1 MVNLRVRVNR
11 FGAVWALIIVFLLIS
26 LSCGLFDNGAESIPR
41 NAAVVEV
48 VANSSLKPWLET
60 AVAAFNNTRSK
71 NSAGDTIYVT
81 PQYIETGLA
90 VTKMAEGSSAALWL
104 PEEPVWVDVLANRGN
119 DAFQGDCLSVA
130 QSPLVIG
137 MWQPAA
143 AALGWPGLSLG
154 WLDISSLAA
163 DPAIWNYY
171 SGGELGDA
179 FRLGHTHPGLS
190 ASGVSTLL
198 AVVHSARSKS
208 DAVTVDEIELPLVQ
222 ASVRAFEGGVAW
234 FSSSTDALAAT
245 MYERGIGYL
254 TAGIMYENT
263 AVYYGKGE
271 ITPIYPLEGTFM
283 ATHPACI
290 NRNASSAAQ
299 EGAAAFRDFLLSQQ
313 GQAAAVGVGLRPVSA
328 GVELDGRFA
337 IDPNQPEVIFASPS
351 VPTIYG
357 AQALWVSARK
367 DVNLVMLLD
376 TSGSMRGA
384 KMENMRAAAIQF
396 VQQMGD
402 EDYLSIIA
410 FATEPQLVVNH
421 VQVGPNRNKIIRVI
435 QDLVAS
441 GDTTLFDAIG
451 DGASLLARTASPD
464 TTNALVILSDGM
476 DTRSYRYAFTE
487 ELIRL
492 VTANS
497 DAVFGIAYGSD
508 ADERTLSTLVTRANG
523 NFYRG
528 DEASIAAIYEEMSAA
543 FGGNVGVGR

>member
-1 MVNLRVRVNR
+1 MTHLTVRVNK
-11 FGAVWALIIVFLLIS
+11 FGAVWALFLALLMVS
-26 LSCGLFDNGAESIPR
+26 VACGLFDDGAESIPR
-41 NAAVVEV
+41 NAATVEV
-48 VANSSLKPWLET
+48 IASSSLKPWLET
-60 AVAAFNNTRSK
+60 AVADFNAVRSK
-71 NSAGDTIYVT
+71 NSAGDPIYVL
-81 PQYIETGLA
+81 PQYIESGLA
-90 VTKMAEGSSAALWL
+90 VTQMAQGSSAALWL
-104 PEEPVWVDVLANRGN
+104 PEEPVWVDVLANQGN
-119 DAFQGDCLSVA
+119 TSFQGDCVSVA
-130 QSPLVIG
+130 QSPLIIG

-171 SGGELGDA
+171 SGGQLGDA

-198 AVVHSARSKS
+198 AVVHAARTKS
-208 DAVTVDEIELPLVQ
+208 EAVTVDEIELPLVQ
-222 ASVRAFEGGVAW
+222 ASVRAFEGGVTW

-271 ITPIYPLEGTFM
+271 IAPIYPLEGTFM

-290 NRNASSAAQ
+290 SQSANSITQ

-313 GQAAAVGVGLRPVSA
+313 GQETAVSVGLRPVNESVA
-328 GVELDGRFA
+328 PDGRFA
-337 IDPNQPEVIFASPS
+337 IDPNQPQVIFASPS
-351 VPTIYG
+351 VATIYG
-357 AQALWVSARK
+357 AQALWASARK

-376 TSGSMRGA
+376 TSGSMRGS
-384 KMENMRAAAIQF
+384 KMENMRTAAIQF
-396 VQQMGD
+396 VEQMGD
-402 EDYLSIIA
+402 DDYLSLIA
-410 FATEPQLVVNH
+410 FATEPQLVINH
-421 VQVGPNRNKIIRVI
+421 VQVGPNRSKITRAI
-435 QDLVAS
+435 QDLIAS

-451 DGASLLARTASPD
+451 DGASLLARTTSPD

-476 DTRSYRYAFTE
+476 DTRSYRYAFNE

-497 DAVFGIAYGSD
+497 DAVFGIAYGND

-528 DEASIAAIYEEMSAA
+528 DVASIAAIYEEMSAA

>member
-1 MVNLRVRVNR
+1 MLNVSVRVNK
-11 FGAVWALIIVFLLIS
+11 FGSVLALMMLFLLIS
-26 LSCGLFDNGAESIPR
+26 LSCNLLGNGTESVPR

-60 AVAAFNNTRSK
+60 AVATFNDMRSK
-71 NSAGDTIYVT
+71 NSAGDPIYVT
-81 PQYIETGLA
+81 AQYMESGLA
-90 VTKMAEGSSAALWL
+90 VTQMAEGTSAALWL
-104 PEEPVWVDVLANRGN
+104 PEEPVWVDVLANQGN
-119 DAFQGDCLSVA
+119 DAFQGDCISVA

-171 SGGELGDA
+171 SGGELGDS

-198 AVVHSARSKS
+198 AVVHSARGKRE
-208 DAVTVDEIELPLVQ
+208 AVTVDEIELPLVQ
-222 ASVRAFEGGVAW
+222 ASVRAFEGGVTW

-263 AVYYGKGE
+263 AVYYGQGE

-290 NRNASSAAQ
+290 NRNASSTAQ
-299 EGAAAFRDFLLSQQ
+299 EGATAFRDFLLSQQ
-313 GQAAAVGVGLRPVSA
+313 GQETAVSVGLRPVNESVA
-328 GVELDGRFA
+328 LDGRFA
-337 IDPNQPEVIFASPS
+337 IDPSQPEVLFASPT

-376 TSGSMRGA
+376 TSGSMRGT
-384 KMENMRAAAIQF
+384 KMESMRAAAIQF
-396 VQQMGD
+396 VEQMGND
-402 EDYLSIIA
+402 DYLSIIA
-410 FATEPQLVVNH
+410 FATEPQLVINH
-421 VQVGPNRNKIIRVI
+421 VQVGPNRHKIIRVI

-451 DGASLLARTASPD
+451 DGASLLARTTSPG
-464 TTNALVILSDGM
+464 TTNALVILSDGL
-476 DTRSYRYAFTE
+476 DTRSYRYAFNE

-528 DEASIAAIYEEMSAA
+528 DEASISAIYEEMSTA